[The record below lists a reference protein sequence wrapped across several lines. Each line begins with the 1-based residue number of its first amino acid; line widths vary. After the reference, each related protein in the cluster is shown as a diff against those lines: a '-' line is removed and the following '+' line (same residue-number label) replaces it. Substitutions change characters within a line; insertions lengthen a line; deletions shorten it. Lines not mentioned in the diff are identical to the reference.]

1 MIDVELKSIIGDG
14 RPDLLC
20 IGQDGTVNG
29 WLNKG
34 LNNFQFAGLIKSS
47 EGKERANL
55 RFADI
60 NGDVRI
66 ANLKTKYKLI
76 DKHF

>member
-1 MIDVELKSIIGDG
+1 LRLTFTIGDG
-14 RPDLLC
+14 RADFLC

-34 LNNFQFAGLIKSS
+34 LNNFQSAGMVKSS
-47 EGKERANL
+47 EGRERANL

-60 NGDVRI
+60 DGDVREKAQI
-66 ANLKTKYKLI
+66 QGRKTYT
-76 DKHF
+76 H